1 MFVRSRNDYL
11 CVCVMAGMYYCHFS
25 LLYSNNMVVAL
36 TQTACQAA
44 LDDKVIT
51 NEEYLR
57 SCTSQ
62 GHSPQTARLYY
73 KVSDQCRSAY
83 DVVMG
88 DSPPSTSMVS
98 PLSVS
103 PVAPLSVSPVAPLS
117 VTPLSV
123 IPAGDPGVEVNA
135 QTSATVASV
144 VDKPFS
150 DSSYMKLV
158 AEAVAAVMKP
168 RNIVEAGASGSRPS
182 LKRKFTLEDGVMSIA
197 ARADQLQGLASELS
211 VVGQEHP
218 NFEKNSERVPAS
230 DNEKTWLFN
239 YFNRNDDIFQTGK
252 NNLFRCC
259 LDAILV
265 QNDARV
271 LFHERHVHNS
281 DRLKTCSLPVIKEVK
296 QFRQDGMY
304 PTWYKNT
311 VHNVYAADEME
322 MM

>member
-1 MFVRSRNDYL
+1 M
-11 CVCVMAGMYYCHFS
+11 
-25 LLYSNNMVVAL
+25 LYSNDSSMSNDMYGFVVAL

-62 GHSPQTARLYY
+62 GHSPQTARQYY

-88 DSPPSTSMVS
+88 DSPLSMVS
-98 PLSVS
+98 PLSVI
-103 PVAPLSVSPVAPLS
+103 PVAPLS
-117 VTPLSV
+117 VTPLSVIPVAPLSVPPLSVIPVAPLSV

-135 QTSATVASV
+135 QTSTVMAPVASV
-144 VDKPFS
+144 VDKPGN
-150 DSSYMKLV
+150 DSSYLKLV

-168 RNIVEAGASGSRPS
+168 RNIVEAGASSSRPL

-197 ARADQLQGLASELS
+197 ARADQLQGLASVLS

-296 QFRQDGMY
+296 QFRQNGMY

-311 VHNVYAADEME
+311 VHNVYAVDEME
-322 MM
+322 M

>member
-1 MFVRSRNDYL
+1 
-11 CVCVMAGMYYCHFS
+11 
-25 LLYSNNMVVAL
+25 
-36 TQTACQAA
+36 
-44 LDDKVIT
+44 
-51 NEEYLR
+51 
-57 SCTSQ
+57 
-62 GHSPQTARLYY
+62 
-73 KVSDQCRSAY
+73 
-83 DVVMG
+83 MG

-98 PLSVS
+98 PLSVI
-103 PVAPLSVSPVAPLS
+103 PVASLS

-144 VDKPFS
+144 VDNSFN
-150 DSSYMKLV
+150 DSSYTKLV

-168 RNIVEAGASGSRPS
+168 RNIVEAGASSSCSRPS

-197 ARADQLQGLASELS
+197 ARADQLQGLASVLS
-211 VVGQEHP
+211 VVGEEHP

-311 VHNVYAADEME
+311 VHNVYADEME